1 MKLREIKMYFT
12 SIEKLQK
19 RISEIEEEMNK
30 ELTADQRLELIDE
43 LFDILKTCIRKG
55 PKTKEFREYVRTS
68 AGLIIMETVTSQKV
82 RD

>member
-1 MKLREIKMYFT
+1 MTIREIRMYFT
-12 SIEKLQK
+12 SIEKLKK

-30 ELTADQRLELIDE
+30 ELTADQRFELIDE

-55 PKTKEFREYVRTS
+55 PKTKEFRDYVRAS
-68 AGLIIMETVTSQKV
+68 MGLMVMETVINQKV